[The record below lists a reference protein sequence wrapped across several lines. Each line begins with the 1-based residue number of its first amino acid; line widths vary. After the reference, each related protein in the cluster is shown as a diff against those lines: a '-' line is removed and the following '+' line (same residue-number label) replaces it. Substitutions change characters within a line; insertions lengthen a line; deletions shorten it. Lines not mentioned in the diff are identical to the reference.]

1 MDEFNF
7 NNLLNKLEILEKEDK
22 YNRKLEIKNWL
33 GDLNQLFSFV
43 TIITTK
49 RKNSDKIPQNTDPK
63 KIVERIKKKMSR
75 LVILLKNNGL
85 VKN

>member
-22 YNRKLEIKNWL
+22 YNRKLEIENWL
-33 GDLNQLFSFV
+33 RDLNQLFSFV

-49 RKNSDKIPQNTDPK
+49 RKKSDKIPQKTDPK
-63 KIVERIKKKMSR
+63 KIVERIKKKISR